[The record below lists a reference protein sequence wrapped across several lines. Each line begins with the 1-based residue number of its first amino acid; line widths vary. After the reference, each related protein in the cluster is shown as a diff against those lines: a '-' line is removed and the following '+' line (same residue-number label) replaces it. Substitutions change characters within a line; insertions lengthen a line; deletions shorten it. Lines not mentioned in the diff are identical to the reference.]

1 MSRKSIATQ
10 IEQTYGLLPEPM
22 RPGSFEFL
30 CRGMLGAPT
39 KDDEKYLFVYADD
52 QIAEVL
58 RVFGRF
64 ATNCELSFSWYDA
77 AVLSQQVRKR
87 SGEL

>member
-10 IEQTYGLLPEPM
+10 IEQTYGLLPEPI
-22 RPGSFEFL
+22 GL
-30 CRGMLGAPT
+30 TTIAYL